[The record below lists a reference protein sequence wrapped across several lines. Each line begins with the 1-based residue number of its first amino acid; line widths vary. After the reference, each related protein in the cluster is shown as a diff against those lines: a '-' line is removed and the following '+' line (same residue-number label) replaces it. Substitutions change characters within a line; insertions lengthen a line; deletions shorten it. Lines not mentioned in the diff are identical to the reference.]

1 VVEGDEVVVAGDVV
15 VVGEVLDVGG
25 VVVLGTVVDA
35 VVEDVGAVV
44 VELSAVGVHVPLGS

>member
-1 VVEGDEVVVAGDVV
+1 
-15 VVGEVLDVGG
+15 VLDVGG